1 MKKLDLKILENADLQ
16 IAGRIAELC
25 PAADKKE
32 RKKLWLR
39 LEDRLGSSKTADTR
53 ELPDKAADDEYLEY
67 EYKLKGANCMKQKWI
82 KPFRTAVIAFVI
94 VGGVLGGI
102 AAVKSMKK
110 DDTPVTSKVTDENGV
125 PILTV
130 AYICENESDDSSR
143 FRAKVSDFNRRNDDY
158 KIEVI
163 TYICDEVSTALNK
176 FSVDLADGKV
186 PDIVTGASGVLM
198 PLYRHD
204 YLEDL
209 GELMDEKDG
218 IKRNDIVPS
227 LLKAITFDGEI
238 PLITDEIYLQTYVVR
253 NDRLGKELTNWS
265 IGQAVDFY
273 NSLSDDDKTVFLRGA
288 TDKANIGEYF
298 IEGAMLSCIDYRE
311 FTFDPENGLRQA
323 LEFIYSLPD
332 DIGSYMNV
340 NDHEPSDSLL
350 KCPFVAVSNSYSLE
364 AIGCNGGRDISIV
377 GYPTENGSG
386 VNGMILSSMCIMDSS
401 DYKDMAWDFINKY
414 YFSED
419 DDYYNH
425 NLAALPLRDSL
436 YQKLY
441 DLDSSMN
448 DSINRGFTN
457 ENGAYI
463 YPDGDKFR
471 ITDKQKQQLR
481 NYIANLDVCAYHDY
495 ELENMIKE
503 ECAYVVSGERTPD
516 QCIDILNDRV
526 EKYLAE
532 NE

>member
-1 MKKLDLKILENADLQ
+1 MKKLDLKILENADLKT
-16 IAGRIAELC
+16 AGRIAEMC
-25 PAADKKE
+25 PSVDETE
-32 RKKLWLR
+32 RKGLLR
-39 LEDRLGSSKTADTR
+39 RLKKRCGNADNRQLSVIPDSSDN
-53 ELPDKAADDEYLEY
+53 EEYY
-67 EYKLKGANCMKQKWI
+67 EYKLTGAGNMKRKWL
-82 KPFRTAVIAFVI
+82 KPVRAAVTALVI
-94 VGGVLGGI
+94 VGGLAGGF
-102 AAVKSMKK
+102 AVVKSMKK
-110 DDTPVTSKVTDENGV
+110 DKPPVHAKVDENGI
-125 PILTV
+125 PILTA
-130 AYICENESDDSSR
+130 AYICSDEGDDGGY
-143 FRAKVSDFNRRNDDY
+143 FREKVSNLNLRNDDY
-158 KIEVI
+158 KVEVI
-163 TYICDEVSTALNK
+163 TYTYDEEGTSLK
-176 FSVDLADGKV
+176 KLSLDLADGKV
-186 PDIVTGASGVLM
+186 PDIVAGAPEVLM

-238 PLITDEIYLQTYVVR
+238 PLITDEMYLQTYVVR
-253 NDRLGKELTNWS
+253 NDRLGEELTNWS

-288 TDKANIGEYF
+288 TDKAAIGEYF
-298 IEGAMLSCIDYRE
+298 IEGAMLSSIDYRN
-311 FTFDPENGLRQA
+311 FTFDPEKGLREA

-332 DIGSYMNV
+332 DVGSAMNV
-340 NDHEPSDSLL
+340 YAHEPGDFLL
-350 KCPFVAVSNSYSLE
+350 KCPFVAVSNSYSYE
-364 AIGCNGGRDISIV
+364 AIGCNGGRDISLV

-386 VNGMILSSMCIMDSS
+386 VNAMIYSSMGIMDSS
-401 DYKDMAWDFINKY
+401 DCKDMAWDFINEY

-419 DDYYNH
+419 NDYYNH

-448 DSINRGFTN
+448 SSINRGFTN

-471 ITDKQKQQLR
+471 ITEKQKQQLKD
-481 NYIANLDVCAYHDY
+481 YIANLDVCAYHDY